1 MTGKI
6 GLLRKNEFSMLP
18 LLASCLLA
26 WSVNGQERLT
36 DGAAIVPNQ
45 GQDLARKA
53 STWGL
58 TNSWALDELGSIEWR
73 AMMTSLIKAKEK
85 EKQTSSTSSTASS
98 QLGCAGVGC
107 GKDHA

>member
-1 MTGKI
+1 M
-6 GLLRKNEFSMLP
+6 LRKNEFSMLP
-18 LLASCLLA
+18 LLAGCLLA

-73 AMMTSLIKAKEK
+73 AMMKSLIKAKEK
-85 EKQTSSTSSTASS
+85 ERQTSSTASS

>member
-1 MTGKI
+1 M
-6 GLLRKNEFSMLP
+6 LRKNEFSMLP

-36 DGAAIVPNQ
+36 DGAANQ
-45 GQDLARKA
+45 VQNLDRKA

-58 TNSWALDELGSIEWR
+58 TNWALDELGSIEWR
-73 AMMTSLIKAKEK
+73 AMMKSLMKAKEK
-85 EKQTSSTSSTASS
+85 ERQTSSTASS